1 MDISDIVS
9 TEYVELSP
17 DTPVSKLG
25 ARFEDPSVRGGLV
38 TNAGEFEGVV
48 TRRQLAASHHPPEE
62 TVGSETTFGEA
73 LNLLREHR
81 FTHLPVVED
90 GSPVGIL
97 SLYDVVG
104 LATREIEQSSGGAV
118 SGFDDHGGEGS
129 RTNYRAHGGFGARE
143 GEVARILDLP
153 VRDVMVYP
161 VRTIGPGR
169 TLDVAVGEMF
179 EAGTSSLVV
188 VSDDG
193 RATGIVTKTDVLR
206 ALTWG
211 VEGTRAV
218 GLSGAELL
226 DDLSYNDVAE
236 MMDRLERHHGG
247 VDVLDAKI
255 DLSEH
260 QERRRGTPLL
270 FARVRLDTDCGLF
283 VATGEGYGAEN
294 AIREALDTLAKQ
306 LRERDTYAE
315 SKKHPSEEFW
325 EKRFG
330 WWLEA

>member
-25 ARFEDPSVRGGLV
+25 SRFEDPSVKGALV

-62 TVGSETTFGEA
+62 TVGSLAWPVSKVSPGEGVREVARLMRDSEARLLPVFENQQLSGVVRADDLLERVQPYLDAAAVADVYTTDIETVESETTFGEA
-73 LNLLREHR
+73 LNILR
-81 FTHLPVVED
+81 
-90 GSPVGIL
+90 
-97 SLYDVVG
+97 
-104 LATREIEQSSGGAV
+104 
-118 SGFDDHGGEGS
+118 
-129 RTNYRAHGGFGARE
+129 
-143 GEVARILDLP
+143 
-153 VRDVMVYP
+153 
-161 VRTIGPGR
+161 
-169 TLDVAVGEMF
+169 
-179 EAGTSSLVV
+179 
-188 VSDDG
+188 
-193 RATGIVTKTDVLR
+193 
-206 ALTWG
+206 
-211 VEGTRAV
+211 
-218 GLSGAELL
+218 
-226 DDLSYNDVAE
+226 
-236 MMDRLERHHGG
+236 
-247 VDVLDAKI
+247 
-255 DLSEH
+255 EH

-294 AIREALDTLAKQ
+294 AIREALDALAKQ